1 MALPMVG
8 QKALQKVAGKADELA
23 AQKAGQMVAGWVHQM
38 DTSMGHKKVQPMA
51 VQLAGRWVGTWEVL
65 MALPMVGQKARQKV
79 AGKADELVAEKAD
92 ELVAQKAGQMVA
104 EWVHQMDTSMGHKKV
119 QPMAVQLAG
128 WWVETWD
135 LLMALPMV
143 GQKALQKV
151 AGKADELVAQKVDLR
166 VDWMAWWKVV
176 SKADV

>member
-8 QKALQKVAGKADELA
+8 QKARQKVAGKADELV

-65 MALPMVGQKARQKV
+65 MALPMVGQKA
-79 AGKADELVAEKAD
+79 
-92 ELVAQKAGQMVA
+92 
-104 EWVHQMDTSMGHKKV
+104 
-119 QPMAVQLAG
+119 
-128 WWVETWD
+128 
-135 LLMALPMV
+135 
-143 GQKALQKV
+143 LQKV

>member
-1 MALPMVG
+1 
-8 QKALQKVAGKADELA
+8 
-23 AQKAGQMVAGWVHQM
+23 
-38 DTSMGHKKVQPMA
+38 
-51 VQLAGRWVGTWEVL
+51 
-65 MALPMVGQKARQKV
+65 
-79 AGKADELVAEKAD
+79 
-92 ELVAQKAGQMVA
+92 
-104 EWVHQMDTSMGHKKV
+104 
-119 QPMAVQLAG
+119 LAG

>member
-8 QKALQKVAGKADELA
+8 QKARQKVAGKADELA

-51 VQLAGRWVGTWEVL
+51 VQLAGRWV
-65 MALPMVGQKARQKV
+65 
-79 AGKADELVAEKAD
+79 
-92 ELVAQKAGQMVA
+92 
-104 EWVHQMDTSMGHKKV
+104 
-119 QPMAVQLAG
+119 
-128 WWVETWD
+128 ETWD
-135 LLMALPMV
+135 LLMALPKV
-143 GQKALQKV
+143 GQKVLQKV

>member
-8 QKALQKVAGKADELA
+8 QK
-23 AQKAGQMVAGWVHQM
+23 
-38 DTSMGHKKVQPMA
+38 
-51 VQLAGRWVGTWEVL
+51 VL
-65 MALPMVGQKARQKV
+65 QKV
-79 AGKADELVAEKAD
+79 AGKADELVAQKA
-92 ELVAQKAGQMVA
+92 AGKAAMKAGQMVA

-128 WWVETWD
+128 RWVETWD

-143 GQKALQKV
+143 GQKVLQKV